1 MHDEVPPGHHPATPR
16 FLLSLLATS
25 LYLSIPSV
33 TSQALSSILNTIG
46 PYTVLQYLDFALG
59 SPIGPVDADKK
70 EPEAAVGLEHVARI
84 IDDDLESVLNSIHI
98 VNGEESRSISG
109 SSYSLDIKEDPSL
122 LAGAYTDVPDN
133 SENEGNNQ
141 PLYHYGAV
149 SDKIGEACAC
159 WLARWAVDMLAYEE
173 DRSKSDIA
181 MIMSRKRASTIPIGT
196 PFADTKLSHIIPQKS
211 FDGPVIWGR
220 GGLSAKWVAA
230 IVSADTLFVKGEL
243 ERYEFA
249 KSVVELR
256 RKGGVLDDEESI
268 WTNMFEHAIYYTNMV
283 CSVSSMKHNQ
293 ILTVITGHRRSYF
306 NCTRYINPHAST
318 FCSFASHSGCSLE
331 PWFIATSNY
340 L

>member
-1 MHDEVPPGHHPATPR
+1 MHVSPNLIPTTSEPLSPSLKSPVHDELPPGHHPATPR

-33 TSQALSSILNTIG
+33 ASQAISSILSTVG

-59 SPIGPVDADKK
+59 RPIGLLDADKR
-70 EPEAAVGLEHVARI
+70 EPEAAMGLEHVARI
-84 IDDDLESVLNSIHI
+84 VDDDLDSMLQSVHIEGDESMSIA
-98 VNGEESRSISG
+98 E
-109 SSYSLDIKEDPSL
+109 SSYSIDTIKEDPSIPT
-122 LAGAYTDVPDN
+122 GTYSN
-133 SENEGNNQ
+133 SINSNQNDGNNG
-141 PLYHYGAV
+141 PSYHYGAI

-173 DRSKSDIA
+173 DRSKSDVATI
-181 MIMSRKRASTIPIGT
+181 ISRKRARTIPFGT
-196 PFADTKLSHIIPQKS
+196 SFADTKVSQLLSSQKP

-220 GGLSAKWVAA
+220 GGLSAEWVAA

-268 WTNMFEHAIYYTNMV
+268 WTQMFDQAIYYSNMV
-283 CSVSSMKHNQ
+283 CSRQ
-293 ILTVITGHRRSYF
+293 FYEIY
-306 NCTRYINPHAST
+306 C
-318 FCSFASHSGCSLE
+318 
-331 PWFIATSNY
+331 
-340 L
+340 